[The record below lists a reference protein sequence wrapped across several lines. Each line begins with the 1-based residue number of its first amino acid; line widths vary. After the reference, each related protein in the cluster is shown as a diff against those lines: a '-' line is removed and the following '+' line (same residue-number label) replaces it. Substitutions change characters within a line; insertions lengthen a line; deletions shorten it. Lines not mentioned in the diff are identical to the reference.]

1 MSLTKISNN
10 SLSAISTLPAS
21 IPTGALTL
29 ISTTTISTGTA
40 SVEITSGIDS
50 TYDSYIFKFIN
61 IHPSRNDDDFAFNFS
76 TDGGSNY
83 NVTKTTSLSRAY
95 HFENDSAAVL
105 QYQSNQD
112 LAQST
117 AFQQLTDNLGNGDDE
132 CMSGTLQ
139 IFNPSSTTF
148 VKNFISRT
156 SGYYE
161 GDGEFDYF
169 IAGYGNTTSAIN
181 AIKFQMQDDN
191 NNARGNIDDGI
202 IKMYGV
208 S

>member
-1 MSLTKISNN
+1 MALTKISNN
-10 SLSAISTLPAS
+10 SLSAISSLPVS

-76 TDGGSNY
+76 TDGGSTY
-83 NVTKTTSLSRAY
+83 AVTKTTSLFRAY

-105 QYQSNQD
+105 QYQANQD

-117 AFQQLTDNLGNGDDE
+117 AFQQLTDNLGNGADE

-139 IFNPSSTTF
+139 IFNPSSDTF
-148 VKNFISRT
+148 VKHFISRT

-161 GDGEFDYF
+161 GDANFDYF
-169 IAGYGNTTSAIN
+169 IAGYGNTINPIN
-181 AIKFQMQDDN
+181 AVKFQMQDDS

-202 IKMYGV
+202 IKLYGV

>member
-1 MSLTKISNN
+1 MALTKISNQ
-10 SLSAISTLPAS
+10 SLSSISSLPAA

-29 ISTTTISTGTA
+29 INTTTISAGTS
-40 SVEITSGIDS
+40 SVSFTSGIDS

-61 IHPSRNDDDFAFNFS
+61 IHPSRNDDDFAINFS

-83 NVTKTTSLSRAY
+83 NVTKTTSLFRAY

-105 QYQSNQD
+105 QYQSAQD

-117 AFQQLTDNLGNGDDE
+117 AFQQLTDNLGNGADE
-132 CMSGTLQ
+132 SMSGTLQ
-139 IFNPSSTTF
+139 LFNPSSTTF
-148 VKNFISRT
+148 VKHFISRT

-161 GDGEFDYF
+161 GDANFDYY
-169 IAGYGNTTSAIN
+169 IAGYANTTSAIN
-181 AIKFQMQDDN
+181 AVQFQMQDDS

-202 IKMYGV
+202 IKLYGV
-208 S
+208 G